1 MTEDNLSADLSAA
14 WDAAQEPEAAPVE
27 APVTEAAPE
36 APSEAPVSDG
46 RARDEFGR
54 FAKKETPPEPAP
66 QMASPEIKP
75 AQGSKDVAPA
85 PSPVER
91 PWLSGVAPP
100 PGWSP
105 AAKFHFEKLPQEVRE
120 AIAKREQEMDQGAAK
135 FASYKGLE
143 EYDQLAR
150 NSGTTLNEAMG
161 RYVQTERELAKDP
174 VNTLV
179 WLAQQYDA
187 MEGLAQ
193 YFGGQSQGQGH
204 QNPEAQALHPVLQ
217 KLQTIEQELNSYK
230 QQTEQQRI
238 SAINSQLQQF
248 RADPKHK
255 YFDNVEEDMAILMES
270 GKAKDLEDAYQKACR
285 MNDDIYPLLTKEQEE
300 KKQAELQRAA
310 SDARRAAGSL
320 SNGAPIPGAS
330 SGGASSSTLRGELM
344 NNWDATA
351 I

>member
-14 WDAAQEPEAAPVE
+14 WDAQVEAPEAAPVE
-27 APVTEAAPE
+27 TPVTEAAPAEE
-36 APSEAPVSDG
+36 APASTDRP
-46 RARDEFGR
+46 RDEHGR
-54 FAKKETPPEPAP
+54 FAKKEATPEPAP

-187 MEGLAQ
+187 MDGLAQ
-193 YFGGQSQGQGH
+193 YFGGQSQGQGQ

-230 QQTEQQRI
+230 QKNQQQQEE
-238 SAINSQLQQF
+238 AINRQIAAF
-248 RADPKHK
+248 AADPKHK
-255 YFDNVEEDMAILMES
+255 YFANVEEDMAILMQE
-270 GKAKDLEDAYQKACR
+270 GRAKDLEDAYQKACR

-300 KKQAELQRAA
+300 RKQAELQRAA

-330 SGGASSSTLRGELM
+330 SGGASSSNLRGVLED
-344 NNWDATA
+344 NWNSLT

>member
-14 WDAAQEPEAAPVE
+14 WDAQVEAPEAAPVE
-27 APVTEAAPE
+27 APVAEAAPE
-36 APSEAPVSDG
+36 APTEAPVSTD
-46 RARDEFGR
+46 RPRDEHGR
-54 FAKKETPPEPAP
+54 FAKVEKPTTPAP
-66 QMASPEIKP
+66 EMASPEIKP

-143 EYDQLAR
+143 EYDTLAR
-150 NSGTTLNEAMG
+150 NSGTTLHEAMG
-161 RYVQTERELAKDP
+161 RYVHTERELARDP
-174 VNTLV
+174 VNTIV
-179 WLAQQYDA
+179 WLAEQYGA
-187 MEGLAQ
+187 MDGLAQ
-193 YFGGQSQGQGH
+193 FFGGQGQGQ

-217 KLQTIEQELNSYK
+217 KLQTIEEELNSYK
-230 QQTEQQRI
+230 QQSEHQKL
-238 SAINSQLQQF
+238 SAINSQLAAF
-248 RADPKHK
+248 AADPKHK
-255 YFDNVEEDMAILMES
+255 YFANVEEDMAILMES

-300 KKQAELQRAA
+300 RKQAELQRAA

-330 SGGASSSTLRGELM
+330 SGGASSSNLRGVLED
-344 NNWDATA
+344 NWNSLT